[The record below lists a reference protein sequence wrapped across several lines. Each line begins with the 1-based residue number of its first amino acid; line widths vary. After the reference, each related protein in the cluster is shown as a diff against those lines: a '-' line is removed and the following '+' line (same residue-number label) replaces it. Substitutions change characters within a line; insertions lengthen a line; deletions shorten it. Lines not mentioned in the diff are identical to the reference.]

1 MVDYYIFDHG
11 PSKQN
16 LTISN
21 NSFVWI
27 RGHLRE
33 REIILLERKY
43 KKMKANG
50 EKKSAKVES
59 KVDEL
64 DKVGWILFLK

>member
-33 REIILLERKY
+33 RDYTFRK
-43 KKMKANG
+43 KIQKN
-50 EKKSAKVES
+50 ES
-59 KVDEL
+59 KWRE
-64 DKVGWILFLK
+64 KERESRKQSR

>member
-1 MVDYYIFDHG
+1 MDHLNSCPMVDYYIFDHG

-33 REIILLERKY
+33 REIILLESKY
-43 KKMKANG
+43 KKKMKANG

-59 KVDEL
+59 NCR
-64 DKVGWILFLK
+64 

>member
-33 REIILLERKY
+33 REIILLESKY
-43 KKMKANG
+43 KKKN
-50 EKKSAKVES
+50 ES
-59 KVDEL
+59 KWREKERESRKQL
-64 DKVGWILFLK
+64 